1 MEPFKRNKRDFLLY
15 TRIKRIVSWLNSS
28 RWKPSKVSKKPR
40 SQLAKLW
47 TPYFGVCTEIF
58 FINNFEKGKTINS
71 EYYMALLDWLSKE
84 LKKKKCPQNVQK
96 VLFHQDNVLCQKSM
110 IKLNELYFELL
121 CHPPYS
127 PDLGHQTQLS
137 VCRPQM
143 NAPGKRGLAQIK
155 KWLLKLKPILKAK
168 MNHYIKKV

>member
-1 MEPFKRNKRDFLLY
+1 MPESKKIVSRVDSRQQKLSKRDQKINGQVFFLL
-15 TRIKRIVSWLNSS
+15 L
-28 RWKPSKVSKKPR
+28 
-40 SQLAKLW
+40 LLL
-47 TPYFGVCTEIF
+47 
-58 FINNFEKGKTINS
+58 FIEYLEKGKTINS